1 MLFGGDNEQTSG
13 EDGQGARKRGFA
25 SQENNTKRQGK
36 CMILAIDIGNTNIV
50 IGCIDGEK
58 VCFVERVSTNLA
70 KTELE
75 YVVEFRTLFELYHIG
90 MEEITGSIISSV
102 VPPLNN
108 IIKNGLE
115 KMFHQAPL
123 VVGPGLKT
131 GLNILMDNPAQ
142 LGSDLVVNA
151 VAGLHYYGAPIVMI
165 DMGTATTISVVDEKK
180 NYIGGMILP
189 GVKVSLDSLVNRTSQ
204 LPRISLEP
212 PKKVIGR
219 NTIDCMK
226 SGIVMGQAAC
236 LDGMVER
243 IFDELGYEAP
253 VVATGG
259 LAGSIVPYCK
269 KKIVCDNELTL
280 KGLGLIYHKNV
291 E

>member
-1 MLFGGDNEQTSG
+1 MV
-13 EDGQGARKRGFA
+13 
-25 SQENNTKRQGK
+25 
-36 CMILAIDIGNTNIV
+36 LAVDIGNTNIV
-50 IGCIDGEK
+50 IGCIEGER

-70 KTELE
+70 NTELE
-75 YVVEFRTLFELYHIG
+75 YVVEFRTLFELYQIG

-108 IIKNGLE
+108 IVRAALE
-115 KMFHQAPL
+115 KMFHKVPM
-123 VVGPGLKT
+123 VVGPGVKT
-131 GLNILMDNPAQ
+131 GLNIMMDNPGQ

-165 DMGTATTISVVDEKK
+165 DMGTATTISVVDDKK
-180 NYIGGMILP
+180 SYIGGMILP

-204 LPRISLEP
+204 LPRISLEA

-236 LDGMVER
+236 LDGMIER

-259 LAGSIVPYCK
+259 LSGSIVPYCK
-269 KKIVCDNELTL
+269 KKIICDNELTL
-280 KGLGLIYHKNV
+280 KGLGIIYRKNA

>member
-1 MLFGGDNEQTSG
+1 MFDEGGQR
-13 EDGQGARKRGFA
+13 ARKRGFA
-25 SQENNTKRQGK
+25 NTIHKKRGNG
-36 CMILAIDIGNTNIV
+36 MILAVDIGNTNIV
-50 IGCIDGEK
+50 IGCMDGEK
-58 VCFVERVSTNLA
+58 VCFVERVSTNQA
-70 KTELE
+70 NTELE
-75 YVVEFRTLFELYHIG
+75 YVVEFRALFDLYRIG
-90 MEEITGSIISSV
+90 VEDITGSIISSV

-108 IIKNGLE
+108 IVKSALE
-115 KMFHQAPL
+115 KLFHNAPL
-123 VVGPGLKT
+123 LVGPGLKT

-151 VAGLHYYGAPIVMI
+151 VAGLHYYGAPIIMI
-165 DMGTATTISVVDEKK
+165 DMGTATTISVVDGKK

-236 LDGMVER
+236 LDGMIER
-243 IFDELGYEAP
+243 IYDELGYEAP

-259 LAGSIVPYCK
+259 LAGSIVPHCK
-269 KKIVCDNELTL
+269 RKIVCDNELTL
-280 KGLGLIYHKNV
+280 KGLGLIYRRNV
-291 E
+291 EQ